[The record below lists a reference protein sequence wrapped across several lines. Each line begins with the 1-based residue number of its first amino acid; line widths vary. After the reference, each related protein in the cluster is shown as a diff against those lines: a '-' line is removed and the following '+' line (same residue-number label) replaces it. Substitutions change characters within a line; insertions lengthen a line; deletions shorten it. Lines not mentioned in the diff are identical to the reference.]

1 MAVETAAVF
10 RKDPQALD
18 WVALDAYLAAQG
30 HRLDMQAQHA
40 PRQFA
45 GGLGNWNF
53 LVQVDDRPYVLRR
66 PPSGPVPVGANDMA
80 REYRVLTGLH
90 PHFDLAPRAL
100 LHCADATVLG
110 APFLL
115 IEYRAGTV
123 LRDAMPAG
131 LAQPAQ
137 AAQGLTRD
145 LVHTLV
151 RLHALDPADMGLQT
165 LGRPEGMVAR
175 QARNWTQ
182 RAQAAFEGGM
192 PSALLQVAEWLQ
204 RPAPVPQRAS
214 LLHSDFKLD
223 NLILHP
229 ATLSP
234 VALIDW
240 DMGTLGD
247 PLFDLATLLSYWAE
261 ADDHPAM
268 QALGQMPTAAPGFA
282 RRADVLQR
290 YAVDSGLSV
299 ADFAYYRVLA
309 LFKLVVVFQQLY
321 RRAAVDAP
329 GGARARGFAALVP
342 ILIDFSRHCLAH
354 ERY

>member
-1 MAVETAAVF
+1 MAVEAEAQF
-10 RKDPQALD
+10 RQHAQSLD
-18 WVALDAYLAAQG
+18 WPALDAYLAAQG
-30 HRLDMQAQHA
+30 HRLELNSQP

-53 LVQVDDRPYVLRR
+53 LVQVDGQAHVLRR

-80 REYRVLTGLH
+80 REYRVLSGLH
-90 PHFDLAPRAL
+90 PHFPLAPRAL
-100 LHCADATVLG
+100 LHCADAAVIG

-115 IEYRAGTV
+115 IEYREGTV
-123 LRDAMPAG
+123 LRNALPAG
-131 LAQPAQ
+131 LAHPEQ

-145 LVHTLV
+145 LVRTLV
-151 RLHALDPADMGLQT
+151 GLHDLNPLDVGLQT
-165 LGRPEGMVAR
+165 LGRPDGMVER
-175 QARNWTQ
+175 QARNWTV
-182 RAQAAFEGGM
+182 RAEAAFNGRM
-192 PSALLQVAEWLQ
+192 PAALVEVVEWLQ
-204 RPAPVPQRAS
+204 RPAPAPQRTS
-214 LLHSDFKLD
+214 VLHSDFKLD

-247 PLFDLATLLSYWAE
+247 PLLDLATLLSYWTE
-261 ADDHPAM
+261 PDDHPAM

-282 RRADVLQR
+282 RRADVLQQ
-290 YAVDSGLSV
+290 YAAGSGLSV
-299 ADFAYYRVLA
+299 SDFAYHRVLA
-309 LFKLVVVFQQLY
+309 LFKLVVVFQQLL

-329 GGARARGFAALVP
+329 DGVHTHRFAALVP
-342 ILIDFSRHCLAH
+342 SLIDFSRHCLAH

>member
-1 MAVETAAVF
+1 MGVEAGTLF
-10 RKDPQALD
+10 KEHPQALD
-18 WVALDAYLAAQG
+18 WPALHHYLGARGHCLDA
-30 HRLDMQAQHA
+30 QAHP

-53 LVQVDDRPYVLRR
+53 LVQVDGQAYVLRR

-80 REYRVLTGLH
+80 REYRVLSGLH
-90 PHFDLAPRAL
+90 PHFPLAPRAL
-100 LHCADATVLG
+100 LHCADAAVLG

-115 IEYRAGTV
+115 IEYREGTV
-123 LRDAMPAG
+123 LRDALPAG
-131 LAQPAQ
+131 LSQPAQ

-145 LVHTLV
+145 LVRTLV
-151 RLHALDPADMGLQT
+151 RLHGLDPVDMGLQA
-165 LGRPEGMVAR
+165 LGRPDGMVAR
-175 QARNWTQ
+175 QARNWTL
-182 RAQAAFEGGM
+182 RAQAAFDGGM
-192 PSALLQVAEWLQ
+192 PLPLRRVAEWLQ
-204 RPAPVPQRAS
+204 RPAPMPQRTS

-261 ADDHPAM
+261 PDDHPAM

-282 RRADVLQR
+282 RRAEVLQQ
-290 YAVDSGLSV
+290 YAAGTGLSI

-309 LFKLVVVFQQLY
+309 LFKLVVVFQQLL
-321 RRAAVDAP
+321 RRAAVEAP
-329 GGARARGFAALVP
+329 DGPRARSFAALVP
-342 ILIDFSRHCLAH
+342 LLMDFSQHCLAQ